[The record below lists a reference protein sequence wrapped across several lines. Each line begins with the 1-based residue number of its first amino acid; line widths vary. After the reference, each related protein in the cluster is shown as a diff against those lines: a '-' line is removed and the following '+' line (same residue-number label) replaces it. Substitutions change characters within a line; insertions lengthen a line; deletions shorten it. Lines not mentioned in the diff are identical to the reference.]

1 MSMDLP
7 LSLTVPDRRS
17 AEVPA
22 IWLRIHETAKRVARW
37 MAAFVHLERGD
48 LPVRSHL
55 FGREPI
61 STSDGVRDRAIDV
74 LRDHHERVL
83 AHPRR
88 IWAAAHSFTVL
99 RRLLTSVNK
108 PSTTAAHRG
117 AHPSFGNG
125 PHDAQGTGRVH
136 HTDVGEVGRVQE
148 PAAIQIVP
156 LTRTLRGYASE
167 VTVSADATN
176 GLMEDSAAQCQ
187 HVRAVASAR
196 IRETLGNVGP
206 VSMAQIRDVLAVLL
220 DL

>member
-1 MSMDLP
+1 MRRRTVRTLRGQRSQTRSCQRGQPLPHGSGACVLRSTPHECCHERSAPRETEVAVGVVRMSMDLP

-108 PSTTAAHRG
+108 PSTTPHTAVRTRHSATAPTMRRG
-117 AHPSFGNG
+117 
-125 PHDAQGTGRVH
+125 
-136 HTDVGEVGRVQE
+136 
-148 PAAIQIVP
+148 PAVSI
-156 LTRTLRGYASE
+156 TLMLAK
-167 VTVSADATN
+167 
-176 GLMEDSAAQCQ
+176 SAAFKSPPPS
-187 HVRAVASAR
+187 RSFR
-196 IRETLGNVGP
+196 
-206 VSMAQIRDVLAVLL
+206 
-220 DL
+220 